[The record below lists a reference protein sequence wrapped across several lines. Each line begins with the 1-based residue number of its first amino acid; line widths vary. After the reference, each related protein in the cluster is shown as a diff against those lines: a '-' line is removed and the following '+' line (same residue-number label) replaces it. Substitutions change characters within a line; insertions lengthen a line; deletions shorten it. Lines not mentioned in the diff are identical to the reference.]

1 MTLMLYSGRQK
12 PRAAA
17 ALADLNSFIAPMLR
31 CMGSRE
37 AVLPLGNAD
46 CEFASLDRV
55 FGIAVS
61 GLERS
66 AFELCLALCGCLA
79 LKGIS
84 TRLHRL
90 LGRPRRG
97 TGSWLGRRAG
107 GLE

>member
-1 MTLMLYSGRQK
+1 
-12 PRAAA
+12 
-17 ALADLNSFIAPMLR
+17 
-31 CMGSRE
+31 MGSRE

-66 AFELCLALCGCLA
+66 AVELCLPLCGRLA
-79 LKGIS
+79 LEGIS
-84 TRLHRL
+84 TRVHGL
-90 LGRPRRG
+90 LGRPWRG
-97 TGSWLGRRAG
+97 TGSWLRRRAG